1 MAIPCRVMAAGL
13 RLTPKTPIPS
23 FRTQYR
29 TKSFVRAGQ
38 KRWLSQQRH
47 GTAVEPTP
55 LEQMESE
62 ASVEGDNGSDGT
74 TEQVPK
80 TTNTQAAVKTEKEN
94 QSPTEGLDGQE
105 ERRNANS
112 KALGLLPQE
121 IASPSNSG
129 KKNETK
135 PTAFVGRLAS
145 PTASRP
151 PSTSTKDAKEGS
163 SRTPEE
169 ERARQLK
176 QQARQSGPLEAI
188 MTSPSPDKAN
198 KTHPSMSPSKYVH
211 HFDSYSLVK
220 QLEEGGYT
228 KGQSITAMKGVRAL
242 LAQNLDVAQE
252 SLVSKSDVENETYL
266 FRAACS
272 ELATEIHNNRRIQDE
287 SVRQQRTHLQHEVDI
302 VAQTLNQE
310 LTTLSDN
317 VRGMFND
324 RRMTV
329 REEQK
334 SMDSAVQQITYKI
347 STSLAGESKSEIEGV
362 RWILIRRAVLGII
375 FMAFLAISTVRY
387 ATWLSQERARE
398 AKRMADEEERR
409 RLDGGKSDNSSP
421 MDAAAILTAN

>member
-1 MAIPCRVMAAGL
+1 MEDIGGKGSTAAQANE
-13 RLTPKTPIPS
+13 KTGDQPVVKMEE
-23 FRTQYR
+23 Q
-29 TKSFVRAGQ
+29 
-38 KRWLSQQRH
+38 SQSA
-47 GTAVEPTP
+47 TEEP
-55 LEQMESE
+55 EQQDESR
-62 ASVEGDNGSDGT
+62 
-74 TEQVPK
+74 K
-80 TTNTQAAVKTEKEN
+80 T
-94 QSPTEGLDGQE
+94 
-105 ERRNANS
+105 NS
-112 KALGLLPQE
+112 KALGLLPHE
-121 IASPSNSG
+121 IANPS
-129 KKNETK
+129 
-135 PTAFVGRLAS
+135 A
-145 PTASRP
+145 ASRKSGLKSTVAP
-151 PSTSTKDAKEGS
+151 DNTAASTANPSIAANDAKEDG
-163 SRTPEE
+163 SRTPDE
-169 ERARQLK
+169 ERARQVREE
-176 QQARQSGPLEAI
+176 ARQSGPLEAI
-188 MTSPSPDKAN
+188 MHSPPPGKVSKA
-198 KTHPSMSPSKYVH
+198 HPSMSPSKYVH

-228 KGQSITAMKGVRAL
+228 KGQAITAMKGVRAL
-242 LAQNLDVAQE
+242 LAQNLGVAQE

-272 ELATEIHNNRRIQDE
+272 ELATEIYNNRRLQDE

-310 LTTLSDN
+310 LATLSDN

-375 FMAFLAISTVRY
+375 FMAFLALSTVRY

-398 AKRMADEEERR
+398 AKKLADDKERK